1 MPPRGKEDEV
11 RSRKIIQTTVKFV
24 LCEKRFIKKDK
35 KEIKNREKGRKMEDD
50 VEGTWKRVP
59 ATRDRIVGKPSIASE
74 K

>member
-1 MPPRGKEDEV
+1 MKYGLEKLSKRREN
-11 RSRKIIQTTVKFV
+11 SSYVKKGLF
-24 LCEKRFIKKDK
+24 K
-35 KEIKNREKGRKMEDD
+35 KEIKNRAKGRKMEDD

>member
-11 RSRKIIQTTVKFV
+11 RSRKIIQTTGKFV
-24 LCEKRFIKKDK
+24 LCEKRFIKKG
-35 KEIKNREKGRKMEDD
+35 IKNRAKGRKMEDD
-50 VEGTWKRVP
+50 VKGTWKRVP

>member
-1 MPPRGKEDEV
+1 MKYGLEKLSKRREN
-11 RSRKIIQTTVKFV
+11 SSYVKKG
-24 LCEKRFIKKDK
+24 LLKRN
-35 KEIKNREKGRKMEDD
+35 KNRAKGRKMEDD